1 MKFDFNKTLE
11 LIKGGLMSPEATWRS
26 YLAGNPSWQQTLVV
40 LTGPLILAN
49 VLLGVILFKLI
60 GGYSP
65 FGVETGFFSM
75 LLRGLITAALG
86 FTIAVLV
93 FNFLAGVFKGK
104 TDFSRAVAAVSL
116 AAIPAW
122 IAGIVGAAIPWLGG
136 LVTLAGAIV
145 TLVFLYKIMP
155 IALEVPE
162 DKRVMHFV
170 LSLIL
175 IFVLNVVVGLV
186 LNRGELEAAM
196 DERRFGDNERGRTAA
211 PASGMFGEVQR
222 QAELME
228 AAGNDRY
235 DPPSDGE
242 VTEAQVREV
251 VKVLEKSRELVA
263 EHAAR
268 LEAMQKEIEEKDNPS
283 PADIARMYQ
292 GMGTAMSLHN
302 TEMEVVKTGGGNW
315 AEHQWVKE
323 QLRVA
328 RIQRGEGS
336 DAIEHNYALY
346 QEYEEELQDSI

>member
-49 VLLGVILFKLI
+49 VILGVIFFKLI
-60 GGYSP
+60 GGYSA
-65 FGVETGFFSM
+65 FGVETGFFGM
-75 LLRGLITAALG
+75 LVRGLVTAAIG
-86 FTIAVLV
+86 FVIAVLV

-104 TDFSRAVAAVSL
+104 ADFSRAFAAVSL

-122 IAGIVGAAIPWLGG
+122 IAGIVGAAIPWIGG
-136 LVTLAGAIV
+136 LITLAGMIV

-155 IALEVPE
+155 IALQVPE
-162 DKRVMHFV
+162 DKRVMHYV
-170 LSLIL
+170 VSIIL
-175 IFVLNVVVGLV
+175 IIVVNVVVGLA
-186 LNRGELEAAM
+186 LNRDAIEAGM
-196 DERRFGDNERGRTAA
+196 NERTFGANERGESAA
-211 PASGMFGEVQR
+211 QAPGMFGEIQR

-242 VTEAQVREV
+242 VSEAQVREV
-251 VKVLEKSRELVA
+251 VKVLEKSREIVA

-268 LEAMQKEIEEKDNPS
+268 LEEMQKEIEDKDNPS
-283 PADIARMYQ
+283 PADIAKMYQ

-346 QEYEEELQDSI
+346 QEYEEELQDAI

>member
-49 VLLGVILFKLI
+49 VILGVIFFKLI
-60 GGYSP
+60 GGYSA
-65 FGVETGFFSM
+65 FGMETGFFGM
-75 LLRGLITAALG
+75 LVRGLVTAALA
-86 FTIAVLV
+86 FVIAVLV

-104 TDFSRAVAAVSL
+104 PDFSRAFAAVSL

-136 LVTLAGAIV
+136 LISLAGAIV

-155 IALEVPE
+155 IALQLPE
-162 DKRVMHFV
+162 DKRVMHYV
-170 LSLIL
+170 VSIIL
-175 IFVLNVVVGLV
+175 IIVVNLVVGLA
-186 LNRGELEAAM
+186 LNRDAIEAGLEQEFAAE
-196 DERRFGDNERGRTAA
+196 DGDAPTTTA
-211 PASGMFGEVQR
+211 PGMFGEIQR
-222 QAELME
+222 QAALME

-242 VTEAQVREV
+242 VSEAQVRDV
-251 VKVLEKSRELVA
+251 VKVLEKSRAIVA

-268 LEAMQKEIEEKDNPS
+268 LEEMQKEIEDKDDPS

-346 QEYEEELQDSI
+346 KEYEEELQDAI